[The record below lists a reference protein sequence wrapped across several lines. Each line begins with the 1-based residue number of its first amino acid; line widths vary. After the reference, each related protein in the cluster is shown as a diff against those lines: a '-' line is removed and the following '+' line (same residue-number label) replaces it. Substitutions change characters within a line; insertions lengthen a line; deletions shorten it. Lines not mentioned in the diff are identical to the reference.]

1 MIGGVLM
8 GASLAGLLLK
18 VKNKNNHNL
27 LNKKMIKMPELL
39 H

>member
-18 VKNKNNHNL
+18 VKNKNI
-27 LNKKMIKMPELL
+27 NKITIC
-39 H
+39 